1 MTNHAV
7 ALKITPYLRIEC
19 KFWLA
24 DDGWNGICDDIPVTV
39 QAASFE
45 QAKSQME
52 VALGK
57 RIEALLQQLMKGK
70 SEHAA

>member
-24 DDGWNGICDDIPVTV
+24 DDGWNGTCDDIPLTV

-57 RIEALLQQLMKGK
+57 RIEALFQQPTKVK